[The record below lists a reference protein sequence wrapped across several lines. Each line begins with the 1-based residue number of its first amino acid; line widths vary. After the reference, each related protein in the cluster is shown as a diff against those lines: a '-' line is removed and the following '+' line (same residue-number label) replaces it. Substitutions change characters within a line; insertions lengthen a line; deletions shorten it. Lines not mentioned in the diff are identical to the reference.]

1 MGQGH
6 FLFLFPSP
14 CCTGALGF
22 VFFAEEMMASS
33 AFDKLFT
40 KSVPHLHEKIFLSI
54 DYTSYK
60 ACMKVSNAWKE
71 LLSLEP
77 FQSKAKALFHEE
89 ITLDEKKLW
98 LTSQRGDVKGVKRL
112 LSSGM
117 LDVNCVSVATCQ
129 QRVHHNPWIYP
140 SICDYL

>member
-1 MGQGH
+1 MLKFGLKIICTPQVYMRCSH
-6 FLFLFPSP
+6 LRCTNTAFP
-14 CCTGALGF
+14 
-22 VFFAEEMMASS
+22 
-33 AFDKLFT
+33 K
-40 KSVPHLHEKIFLSI
+40 